1 MVYGI
6 FNTETAF
13 GLAKGKESN
22 IGGWYECMKEM
33 LDPAITLLNESDQ
46 QKIIA
51 LIAKE
56 KAELD
61 NRDETRNLFERF
73 MNYI

>member
-1 MVYGI
+1 
-6 FNTETAF
+6 
-13 GLAKGKESN
+13 
-22 IGGWYECMKEM
+22 MKEM